1 MLKKIVIIIITTYAL
16 TFNVNAEFK
25 SDLILQKNN
34 PAEIKDCSEGFN
46 RASFAFN
53 QGLDKIIIK
62 PVAKFY
68 KSLPSPIKSGT
79 SNALDNL
86 SSLITIP
93 NNLLQ
98 GEFKEAGVNTGRFLI
113 NSTVGILGLVDAAEH
128 MGFVEYVKEDY
139 GQSLAVA
146 GVGPGCYLVLPVLG
160 PSTARDAVSSIATFL
175 EGMLGTM

>member
-16 TFNVNAEFK
+16 TFNVSAESK

-46 RASFAFN
+46 RASFALN

-93 NNLLQ
+93 NNILQ
-98 GEFKEAGVNTGRFLI
+98 GDLKKQG
-113 NSTVGILGLVDAAEH
+113 
-128 MGFVEYVKEDY
+128 
-139 GQSLAVA
+139 
-146 GVGPGCYLVLPVLG
+146 
-160 PSTARDAVSSIATFL
+160 
-175 EGMLGTM
+175 